1 MEFSEWGRFRG
12 SYAPKSTLKEN
23 LRLVADVDDLHVFW
37 YHAWA
42 KENSAAEFS
51 SASLTFEIGV

>member
-12 SYAPKSTLKEN
+12 FYAPKSTLKEN
-23 LRLVADVDDLHVFW
+23 LRLVAAVDDLHVFW

-42 KENSAAEFS
+42 E
-51 SASLTFEIGV
+51 